1 MAGKAQ
7 SQKGFGKKLKDQQDD
22 NKTLYSL
29 ANQGTIMAS
38 NMSVISGGSQG
49 GGSWLTTAMSDINMN
64 TYDIRDVDRI
74 FFATKIGAGDV
85 LLNTDYGIE
94 AAYLLGD
101 AYGILHRVPAD
112 KQHIFMRGD
121 DIIFSLNSDEII
133 LNDDISVI
141 GYEDMY
147 KMTEPDSPPASWRRI
162 FVNDDNSDHLS
173 VKKSDGSV
181 VDLEAGGGTGMQN
194 PAVAQFDMATYSIE
208 GNWDIGGGQTNF
220 VNVDPTVGIEA
231 DLDMNS
237 YDIKDVCRLGFEL
250 GGSALAANISGISA
264 SADRLHFNVPT
275 GDYHY
280 FTVNDDGRLKIDSG
294 FMEIQDGIDIRNP
307 TTTVPGTAGSGSTEV
322 EYGDIHG
329 WLKIQVDGGNYS
341 IPVWALP

>member
-1 MAGKAQ
+1 
-7 SQKGFGKKLKDQQDD
+7 
-22 NKTLYSL
+22 
-29 ANQGTIMAS
+29 MAS

-94 AAYLLGD
+94 AAYLGGD

-121 DIIFSLNSDEII
+121 DIIFSLNSDEIV
-133 LNDDISVI
+133 LNDDISI
-141 GYEDMY
+141 SGYEDIFNIA
-147 KMTEPDSPPASWRRI
+147 EPSSPPANYRRI
-162 FVNDDNSDHLS
+162 FCNADNSDKLS

-194 PAVAQFDMATYSIE
+194 PAIADLDMATYDIIDTCRIE
-208 GNWDIGGGQTNF
+208 FDQGG
-220 VNVDPTVGIEA
+220 DA
-231 DLDMNS
+231 LD
-237 YDIKDVCRLGFEL
+237 
-250 GGSALAANISGISA
+250 ATTSGITA

-329 WLKIQVDGGNYS
+329 WLKIPVDGGNYS

>member
-74 FFATKIGAGDV
+74 FFATKIGSGDA

-94 AAYLLGD
+94 AAYFDGD
-101 AYGILHRVPAD
+101 AYGILHRVPSA
-112 KQHIFMRGD
+112 KQHIFMQGD
-121 DIIFSLNSDEII
+121 DIVFSINTDEIVFG
-133 LNDDISVI
+133 NDISVA

-147 KMTEPDSPPASWRRI
+147 KMAEPDSPPASWRRI
-162 FVNDDNSDHLS
+162 FVDEDNSDHLS

-181 VDLEAGGGTGMQN
+181 VDLETGGGGSGFIN
-194 PAVAQFDMATYSIE
+194 PAT
-208 GNWDIGGGQTNF
+208 T
-220 VNVDPTVGIEA
+220 
-231 DLDMNS
+231 DLDMNT
-237 YDIKDVCRLGFEL
+237 YDIIDTCRLEFEQ
-250 GGSALAANISGISA
+250 GGDALDASTSGITA
-264 SADRLHFNVPT
+264 TADRLHFNVPT

-280 FTVNDDGRLKIDSG
+280 FTVNNDGRLKIDSG
-294 FMEIQDGIDIRNP
+294 FLEIQDGIDIRNP

>member
-74 FFATKIGAGDV
+74 FFATKIGSGDP

-94 AAYLLGD
+94 AAYFSGD

-121 DIIFSLNSDEII
+121 DIIFSLNSDAVV

-147 KMTEPDSPPASWRRI
+147 KMAEPDSPPTSWRRI
-162 FVNDDNSDHLS
+162 FVDEDNSDHLS
-173 VKKSDGSV
+173 VKDSSGNV
-181 VDLEAGGGTGMQN
+181 VDLEAGGGSWVGT
-194 PAVAQFDMATYSIE
+194 ATS
-208 GNWDIGGGQTNF
+208 
-220 VNVDPTVGIEA
+220 
-231 DLDMNS
+231 DLDMDT
-237 YDIKDVCRLGFEL
+237 YDITDVCRIEFDQ
-250 GGSALAANISGISA
+250 GGDTIDDAVAGIDS
-264 SADRLHFNVPT
+264 SSDKIRFNVPS
-275 GDYHY
+275 GDHFH
-280 FTVNDDGRLKIDSG
+280 FTVDGDDEVKIDGTDFGIWGYLKFNSHTSG
-294 FMEIQDGIDIRNP
+294 TNQPAAE
-307 TTTVPGTAGSGSTEV
+307 S
-322 EYGDIHG
+322 
-329 WLKIQVDGGNYS
+329 S
-341 IPVWALP
+341 IVSPP

>member
-121 DIIFSLNSDEII
+121 DIIFSINSDEVVF
-133 LNDDISVI
+133 NDDISVA

-162 FVNDDNSDHLS
+162 FVDEDNSDHLS
-173 VKKSDGSV
+173 VKDSSGNV
-181 VDLEAGGGTGMQN
+181 VDLEAGGWT
-194 PAVAQFDMATYSIE
+194 PTATS
-208 GNWDIGGGQTNF
+208 
-220 VNVDPTVGIEA
+220 
-231 DLDMNS
+231 DLDMDT
-237 YDIKDVCRLGFEL
+237 YDITDVCRIEFDQ
-250 GGSALAANISGISA
+250 GGDTIDDSVAGIDS
-264 SADRLHFNVPT
+264 SSDKIRFNVPS
-275 GDYHY
+275 GDHFS
-280 FTVNDDGRLKIDSG
+280 FTVDGDDEVKIDGTDFGIWGYLTFNSHTSG
-294 FMEIQDGIDIRNP
+294 TNQPYQESDGYITI
-307 TTTVPGTAGSGSTEV
+307 
-322 EYGDIHG
+322 
-329 WLKIQVDGGNYS
+329 KIGATQRKLFFYV
-341 IPVWALP
+341 

>member
-74 FFATKIGAGDV
+74 FFATKIGSGDV

-94 AAYLLGD
+94 AAYLGGD

-121 DIIFSLNSDEII
+121 DIIFSINSDEVVF
-133 LNDDISVI
+133 NDDISVA

-147 KMTEPDSPPASWRRI
+147 KMAEPDSPPTNWRRI
-162 FVNDDNSDHLS
+162 FVDEDNSDNLS

-181 VDLEAGGGTGMQN
+181 VDLEAAGGGSGFIN
-194 PAVAQFDMATYSIE
+194 PAT
-208 GNWDIGGGQTNF
+208 T
-220 VNVDPTVGIEA
+220 
-231 DLDMNS
+231 DLDMNT
-237 YDIKDVCRLGFEL
+237 YDILDTCRIEFDQ
-250 GGSALAANISGISA
+250 GGDALDASTSGITA

-294 FMEIQDGIDIRNP
+294 FLEIQDGIDIRNP
-307 TTTVPGTAGSGSTEV
+307 TTTTPSSAGF
-322 EYGDIHG
+322 GDIAG
-329 WLKIQVDGGNYS
+329 WVKIQVDGSSRVNETTTTTCCF
-341 IPVWALP
+341 